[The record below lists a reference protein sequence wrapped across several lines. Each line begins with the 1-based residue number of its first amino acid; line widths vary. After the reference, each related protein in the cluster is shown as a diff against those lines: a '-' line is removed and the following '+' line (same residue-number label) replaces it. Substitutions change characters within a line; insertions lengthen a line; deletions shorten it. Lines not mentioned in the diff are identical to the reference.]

1 MSPFT
6 PTKDLVKRKNYFKR
20 TAFIMQ
26 ARSARR
32 SLAARADRSR
42 APRAAEQTLEHEAAT
57 KIVAAR
63 PKPFPAFRPGDVI
76 NLKLVRFCVSA
87 L

>member
-6 PTKDLVKRKNYFKR
+6 PTKDLVKRKDYFKR
-20 TAFIMQ
+20 TQYIMQ
-26 ARSARR
+26 VRPAAACPSP
-32 SLAARADRSR
+32 ARAAH
-42 APRAAEQTLEHEAAT
+42 APPPQTLEHEASA

-76 NLKLVRFCVSA
+76 NLKLVRSA
-87 L
+87 